1 MLWYRVWF
9 QPCAFTMM
17 PRTMCD
23 QDPACDTFCDQENR
37 TTPSSWSSAAAYSDT
52 MPLIALSTFVF
63 CFWPLMDF
71 HGQYHVSVGARVL
84 EAVRSCTHD
93 QLSHLQGGRPVL
105 TSYIRSATP
114 QMSLFGV
121 GLSPVG
127 ARFVCAA
134 WLSVLLVPF
143 VVFKGSF
150 SASHSGEG
158 GDE

>member
-105 TSYIRSATP
+105 TSHATETAAAR
-114 QMSLFGV
+114 GWV
-121 GLSPVG
+121 GLRRTLSP
-127 ARFVCAA
+127 C
-134 WLSVLLVPF
+134 
-143 VVFKGSF
+143 
-150 SASHSGEG
+150 
-158 GDE
+158 